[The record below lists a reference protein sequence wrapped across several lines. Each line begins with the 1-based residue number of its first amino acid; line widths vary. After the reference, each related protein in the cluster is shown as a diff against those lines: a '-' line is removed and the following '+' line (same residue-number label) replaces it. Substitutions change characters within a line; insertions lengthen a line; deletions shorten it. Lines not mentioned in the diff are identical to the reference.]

1 MKVEDRFSVVV
12 RFKGELR
19 GRGEV
24 NSVVKD
30 VITEIIDLITCRC
43 LHVISTT

>member
-1 MKVEDRFSVVV
+1 MKVEDRFCVVV

-30 VITEIIDLITCRC
+30 VITEIIE
-43 LHVISTT
+43 LHAGVCM